1 MPGRSHDAI
10 DAGVAAA
17 EARLDRVDDEAARR
31 ERDVVEEPP
40 ADGVEANGYGFHVD
54 DPEVDLMADDM
65 DAGLR
70 DDREADAID
79 ALAEPFNARDVDG
92 LLAVISADAEVP
104 GFAGPDLRDLPEAVQ
119 DLWRRRPTCRLTR
132 GYVEQEHVGV
142 LWEHDGDDWWR
153 TAIVHVDD
161 VDDGM
166 VGVFEFSE
174 DTALLERVQ
183 GEAPGPDE
191 LDEVSRWSV
200 WDEGVE
206 SPDV

>member
-1 MPGRSHDAI
+1 MPGRSRDAI

-17 EARLDRVDDEAARR
+17 EARLDRVDDEQERRAR
-31 ERDVVEEPP
+31 EEVDAPSS
-40 ADGVEANGYGFHVD
+40 DGIDANGYGFHVD
-54 DPEVDLMADDM
+54 DPEADLLADDM

-92 LLAVISADAEVP
+92 LLAVIAPDAEVP

-119 DLWRRRPTCRLTR
+119 DLWRRRPTCLLGR
-132 GYVEQEHVGV
+132 GYVQREHVGV
-142 LWEHDGDDWWR
+142 LWEHDGTDWWR
-153 TAIVHVDD
+153 TAVVHVDD
-161 VDDGM
+161 VQDGL

-183 GEAPGPDE
+183 CEPPGPDD
-191 LDEVSRWSV
+191 LDEVTRWSV

-206 SPDV
+206 SPGR